1 MRRIVAATAVLGAL
15 LFVTGVPPAE
25 ADSTSSLGGTFTI
38 VWPLPADQ
46 PRNPGCDPGSLCGA
60 GTLTAFGPATITIED
75 DAFADGS
82 PCLLVDRV
90 ETVHLLDGSG
100 DLVLMSA
107 GTVCFPGRSQGAAR
121 GPAYGNPSH
130 WSLDGTVDGA
140 DSTGRFAGAS
150 GAFHEDFS
158 FAGAVG
164 RWRLSGA
171 VTTA

>member
-15 LFVTGVPPAE
+15 LLVTGAPPAR
-25 ADSTSSLGGTFTI
+25 ADSTSSLSGSFAI
-38 VWPLPADQ
+38 YWPLPADQ
-46 PRNPGCDPGSLCGA
+46 PRSPGCDPTTLCGA
-60 GTLTAFGPATITIED
+60 GSLTAFGPATVTVED

-90 ETVHLLDGSG
+90 ETIHLLDGSG
-100 DLVLMSA
+100 DLVLMST
-107 GTVCFPGRSQGAAR
+107 GTVCFPGRSQGEAR
-121 GPAYGNPSH
+121 GPAYGNPSQ

-140 DSTGRFAGAS
+140 DSTGLFAGAS

-158 FAGAVG
+158 FSGAVG

>member
-1 MRRIVAATAVLGAL
+1 
-15 LFVTGVPPAE
+15 VTGAPAQ
-25 ADSTSSLGGTFTI
+25 ASSTSSLGGSFA
-38 VWPLPADQ
+38 VYWPLPADQ
-46 PRNPGCDPGSLCGA
+46 PRSPGCDPDTLCGA
-60 GTLTAFGPATITIED
+60 GSLDAFGPATITVD
-75 DAFADGS
+75 DDSFADGS

-100 DLVLMSA
+100 DLVLESS

-121 GPAYGNPSH
+121 GPAYGNPSK

-140 DSTGRFAGAS
+140 ASTGRFAGAS
-150 GAFHEDFS
+150 GSFHDDFS

-171 VTTA
+171 ITTD